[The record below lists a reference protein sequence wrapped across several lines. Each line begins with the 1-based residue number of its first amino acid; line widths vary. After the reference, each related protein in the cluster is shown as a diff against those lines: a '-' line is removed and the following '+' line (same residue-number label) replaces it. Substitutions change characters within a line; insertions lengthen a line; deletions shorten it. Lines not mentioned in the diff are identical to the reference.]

1 MNCHYVQSLISAF
14 IDRELDGDEKRE
26 LRRHLISCSECN
38 VEYQEIQQLKSCLEN
53 LIPES
58 YDFDPIVS
66 LRARLAYEAHE
77 FIPTSFHLL
86 WWGRL
91 GLVAAG
97 LLLFFLSTAALFPS
111 ESSVSHLASRR
122 SSSGLISPVAYDQN
136 ISIDQPV
143 TIYQASSILP

>member
-14 IDRELDGDEKRE
+14 IDRELDADEKRE

-38 VEYQEIQQLKSCLEN
+38 VEYQDIQKIKTCLEN

-58 YDFDPIVS
+58 YDFDPMIALRSRLVS
-66 LRARLAYEAHE
+66 EANE
-77 FIPTSFHLL
+77 FIPTSLHLL

-111 ESSVSHLASRR
+111 EPNSARIAQRR
-122 SSSGLISPVAYDQN
+122 HSSSLVSPVSYDQN
-136 ISIDQPV
+136 ISIDHSV
-143 TIYQASSILP
+143 NIYQASSILP